1 MSDAPPPPGS
11 LPGAASLVEQLDKR
25 LLVRAPSLSCLF
37 VRLWRSHQRLAL
49 QIVLRDGRHLVGTM
63 RCFDQFSNVVME
75 DTYER
80 HVVDGLY
87 GDIPL
92 GLYMIRGDSIVLA
105 GELDDRDSS
114 ESALK
119 QVGGSDRELPNADR

>member
-1 MSDAPPPPGS
+1 
-11 LPGAASLVEQLDKR
+11 
-25 LLVRAPSLSCLF
+25 
-37 VRLWRSHQRLAL
+37 
-49 QIVLRDGRHLVGTM
+49 M

-80 HVVDGLY
+80 HIVDGLY

-105 GELDDRDSS
+105 GELDTER
-114 ESALK
+114 EEGLK
-119 QVGGSDRELPNADR
+119 QVSVRCDLNHLRCAVMMTAGDAFSGDRGANPRGREEGGPATTPHGVGFRVTAQFQSGRISYRDS

>member
-1 MSDAPPPPGS
+1 MRRCA
-11 LPGAASLVEQLDKR
+11 
-25 LLVRAPSLSCLF
+25 F
-37 VRLWRSHQRLAL
+37 

-105 GELDDRDSS
+105 GELDDRESS

-119 QVGGSDRELPNADR
+119 QVGGSDRELPKNGNADRQ

>member
-1 MSDAPPPPGS
+1 M
-11 LPGAASLVEQLDKR
+11 LLLLLAAS
-25 LLVRAPSLSCLF
+25 RAPHHSSSSWTSGYWCARRRCLAC
-37 VRLWRSHQRLAL
+37 LYDSGAHTSRLAL